1 MRPFLVLIAS
11 AAFAAT
17 GYEAAIPYFSQTR
30 AIRISAPQKQNY
42 VVLDADV
49 FAHARPDLSDVR
61 IYDGQAQVPYVLIR
75 QSGGSSTQESQAKIL
90 NLGSVSGRTEFDVD
104 TSGFDEYDRVR
115 LQLDAKNFID
125 SVQMEGR
132 RTPNDK
138 LATSLGT
145 STLYDFTKE
154 GLGSNFTLKF
164 STASFPYLHVR
175 LAPGIRPDQVKG
187 AYLSSFSETKA
198 AWTNA
203 GQCNLL
209 AGGDAFAGTMLT
221 KKQTVFKCL
230 ISGGMP
236 VERVSLSIPPSSV
249 NFNRTVVLFDEHG
262 NEFQRS
268 AISRVRMNRGGQT
281 VTSEDLDIDLYPQAL
296 KQINIAIEN
305 GDDPPLPIESV
316 RPSSVERRL
325 YFDSKGKNSLQLYYG
340 DSKLE
345 APSYDYAKFFQQSV
359 DAGVAQLGPAQANAQ
374 FTGRPDDRPWSE
386 RHTFVLWI
394 AMVVAVFI
402 LGALA
407 IKGLKS
413 AAPSPR

>member
-1 MRPFLVLIAS
+1 MKPLLLLIAS
-11 AAFAAT
+11 LAFAAT
-17 GYEAAIPYFSQTR
+17 GYEAAIPYFSQQRSITV
-30 AIRISAPQKQNY
+30 SAPDKQNY
-42 VVLDADV
+42 VPLDSDV
-49 FAHARPDLSDVR
+49 FAHARPDLSDIR
-61 IYDGQAQVPYVLIR
+61 IYDGQAQVPYVLLR
-75 QSGGSSTQESQAKIL
+75 QSGGSSTQENQAKIL
-90 NLGSVSGRTEFDVD
+90 NLGAVAGRTEFDVD

-115 LQLDAKNFID
+115 LQLDAKNFINSAQID
-125 SVQMEGR
+125 GHRM
-132 RTPNDK
+132 PNEK
-138 LATSLGT
+138 PGTNLGT

-164 STASFPYLHVR
+164 PTASFPYLHVR
-175 LAPGIRPDQVKG
+175 LAPGIKPEQVKA

-203 GQCNLL
+203 GQCNP
-209 AGGDAFAGTMLT
+209 ASAQP
-221 KKQTVFKCL
+221 KQTVYQC
-230 ISGGMP
+230 IIASGMP
-236 VERVSLSIPPSSV
+236 VERVTFTLPASNV
-249 NFNRTVVLFDEHG
+249 NFNRTVVLSDGHG

-281 VTSEDLDIDLYPQAL
+281 VTSEDLDIDLYPHSAS
-296 KQINIAIEN
+296 QINIAIEN

-316 RPSSVERRL
+316 RPLSVQRRL
-325 YFDSKGKNSLQLYYG
+325 YFDPRGKSSLQLYYG
-340 DSKLE
+340 DPKLD
-345 APSYDYAKFFQQSV
+345 APSYDYAKFFQQSA
-359 DAGVAQLGPAQANAQ
+359 DAAVAQLGPAQANAQ

-413 AAPSPR
+413 AAPTSR

>member
-1 MRPFLVLIAS
+1 MRPLLVLIAS
-11 AAFAAT
+11 VAFAAT

-30 AIRISAPQKQNY
+30 AISISAPQKQNY
-42 VVLDADV
+42 VALDADV
-49 FAHARPDLSDVR
+49 FAHARPELSDVR

-90 NLGSVSGRTEFDVD
+90 NLGSVGGRTEFDID

-115 LQLDAKNFID
+115 LQLNAKNFIN
-125 SVQMEGR
+125 SAQIEGR

-138 LATSLGT
+138 SGTNLGT

-164 STASFPYLHVR
+164 PTASFPYLHVR
-175 LAPGIRPDQVKG
+175 LAPDIRPDEVKG

-203 GQCNLL
+203 GKCSPAPAESKKSVYQCS
-209 AGGDAFAGTMLT
+209 
-221 KKQTVFKCL
+221 
-230 ISGGMP
+230 ISTGMP
-236 VERVSLSIPPSSV
+236 VERVTFSIPSSSV
-249 NFNRTVVLFDEHG
+249 NFNRTVVLSDEHG
-262 NEFQRS
+262 NEFQRG
-268 AISRVRMNRGGQT
+268 AISRVRMNRGSQS
-281 VTSEDLDIDLYPQAL
+281 VTSEDLDIDLYARSAS
-296 KQINIAIEN
+296 QITIAVEN

-316 RPSSVERRL
+316 KPLSVERRL
-325 YFDSKGKNSLQLYYG
+325 YFDSKGKSSLQLYYG
-340 DSKLE
+340 DPKLE
-345 APSYDYAKFFQQSV
+345 APSYDYAKFFQQSA
-359 DAGVAQLGPAQANAQ
+359 DAAVAQLGPAQANAQ

-386 RHTFVLWI
+386 RHSFVLWI
-394 AMVVAVFI
+394 AMVVAVCI

-413 AAPSPR
+413 AAPSAR

>member
-1 MRPFLVLIAS
+1 MRPLLVLIAS
-11 AAFAAT
+11 VAFAAT

-30 AIRISAPQKQNY
+30 AISMSAPQKQNY
-42 VVLDADV
+42 VALDADV
-49 FAHARPDLSDVR
+49 FAHARPELSDVR
-61 IYDGQAQVPYVLIR
+61 IYDRQAQVPYVLIR

-90 NLGSVSGRTEFDVD
+90 NLGSVGGRTEFDID

-115 LQLDAKNFID
+115 LQLDAKNFIN
-125 SVQMEGR
+125 SAQIEGR
-132 RTPNDK
+132 RMPNDK
-138 LATSLGT
+138 SRSNLGS

-164 STASFPYLHVR
+164 PTASFPYLHVR
-175 LAPGIRPDQVKG
+175 LAPGIRPDAVKG

-203 GQCNLL
+203 GKCSPAL
-209 AGGDAFAGTMLT
+209 AQT
-221 KKQTVFKCL
+221 KKSVYQCS

-236 VERVSLSIPPSSV
+236 VERVTFSIPASSV
-249 NFNRTVVLFDEHG
+249 NFNRTVVLSDEHG

-268 AISRVRMNRGGQT
+268 AISRVRMNRGTQS
-281 VTSEDLDIDLYPQAL
+281 VTSEDLDIDLYARSAS
-296 KQINIAIEN
+296 QITIAVEN

-316 RPSSVERRL
+316 KPLSVERRL
-325 YFDSKGKNSLQLYYG
+325 YFDPKGKSSLQLYYG
-340 DSKLE
+340 DPKLE
-345 APSYDYAKFFQQSV
+345 APSYDYAKFFQQSA
-359 DAGVAQLGPAQANAQ
+359 DAAVAQLGPAQTNAQ

-394 AMVVAVFI
+394 AMVVVVFI

>member
-1 MRPFLVLIAS
+1 MKTFLIIVAS
-11 AAFAAT
+11 VMLAAA
-17 GYEAAIPYFSQTR
+17 GYEAAIPYFSQSR
-30 AIRISAPQKQNY
+30 SISVSAPDKQNY
-42 VVLDADV
+42 VALDADV
-49 FAHARPDLSDVR
+49 FAHARSDLTDVR
-61 IYDGQAQVPYVLIR
+61 IFDDQAQVPYVLIR

-90 NLGSVSGRTEFDVD
+90 NLGSVGGRTEFDID

-115 LQLDAKNFID
+115 LQLDATNFINNA
-125 SVQMEGR
+125 QIEGR

-138 LATSLGT
+138 SGTKLGT

-164 STASFPYLHVR
+164 PTASFAYVHVR
-175 LAPGIRPDQVKG
+175 LAPGIQSDQVKT

-203 GQCNLL
+203 GQCNP
-209 AGGDAFAGTMLT
+209 ASGQP
-221 KKQTVFKCL
+221 KQTVYQCT
-230 ISGGMP
+230 IASGMP
-236 VERVSLSIPPSSV
+236 VERVSFTIPTSSV
-249 NFNRTVVLFDEHG
+249 NFNRTVVLSDGHG
-262 NEFQRS
+262 GEFQHS

-281 VTSEDLDIDLYPQAL
+281 VTSEDVDIDLYPHSES
-296 KQINIAIEN
+296 QISIAVEN

-316 RPSSVERRL
+316 RPLSVQRRL
-325 YFDSKGKNSLQLYYG
+325 YFDPKGKSSLQLYYG
-340 DSKLE
+340 DLKLE
-345 APSYDYAKFFQQSV
+345 APNYDYAKFFQQSA
-359 DAGVAQLGPAQANAQ
+359 DAAVAQLGPAKANAQ

-386 RHTFVLWI
+386 RHTLVLWI

-413 AAPSPR
+413 AAPTPH

>member
-11 AAFAAT
+11 VALAAT

-30 AIRISAPQKQNY
+30 AITISAPQKQNY
-42 VVLDADV
+42 VALDADV
-49 FAHARPDLSDVR
+49 FAHARPELADLRV
-61 IYDGQAQVPYVLIR
+61 YDGQAQVPYVLIR
-75 QSGGSSTQESQAKIL
+75 QSGGSSTQDSQAKIL
-90 NLGSVSGRTEFDVD
+90 NLGSVGGRTEFDVD

-115 LQLDAKNFID
+115 LQLDAKNFINGA
-125 SVQMEGR
+125 QIEGR
-132 RTPNDK
+132 RTLNDK
-138 LATSLGT
+138 SATSLGT

-164 STASFPYLHVR
+164 PTASFTYLHVR
-175 LAPGIRPDQVKG
+175 LGPGINPDQVKA

-203 GQCNLL
+203 GQCSP
-209 AGGDAFAGTMLT
+209 AAAET
-221 KKQTVFKCL
+221 KKSVYQCSV
-230 ISGGMP
+230 SSGMP
-236 VERVSLSIPPSSV
+236 VERVAFSIPASSV

-268 AISRVRMNRGGQT
+268 AISRVRVNRGGQSVTSQDLDVDLYARLASQIT
-281 VTSEDLDIDLYPQAL
+281 VTV
-296 KQINIAIEN
+296 EN

-316 RPSSVERRL
+316 KPLSVERRL
-325 YFDSKGKNSLQLYYG
+325 YFGPKGKSSLQLYYG
-340 DSKLE
+340 DPKLE
-345 APSYDYAKFFQQSV
+345 APSYDYAKFFQQSA
-359 DAGVAQLGPAQANAQ
+359 DAAVAQLDPEQANAQ